1 MTIMTNII
9 DIEFD
14 PSPELESWDRAQP
27 LAVNGY
33 DDFVILEQWDGN
45 ADDHHCILVERRDV
59 QALIDALLRS

>member
-9 DIEFD
+9 DIGFD
-14 PSPELESWDRAQP
+14 PSPELESYSKAQP
-27 LAVNGY
+27 IVVNGGE
-33 DDFVILEQWDGN
+33 DFIILEQWDGN